1 MVRAI
6 LDGIK
11 TQTRRVI
18 NPQPIGEFSRLIGPA
33 MYAPIVIDRDGI
45 EQPGKEVYGVYTEDG
60 EWGVRC
66 PYGMP
71 GGRLWVKETFVKFDR
86 SHWPPK
92 YGYKADTL
100 GPGFKEIEK
109 ARKDLGY
116 KYTPSIFMPRATSRL
131 DLDVLNI
138 RVQRI
143 QEISAEDA
151 LAEGIERPL
160 SPNKQ
165 SFYELCL
172 TRFMDLW
179 DSINAKPR
187 PRYVTENGKKKIAYY
202 ESFPWYEGRE
212 TKEYRGKPWYVYGN
226 PWVWAVTFGVCDES

>member
-1 MVRAI
+1 MARAI

-45 EQPGKEVYGVYTEDG
+45 EQPEKEVYGVYTEDG

-71 GGRLWVKETFVKFDR
+71 GGRLWVKETFVDLSRPDR
-86 SHWPPK
+86 PPH
-92 YGYKADTL
+92 YVYKADML
-100 GPGFKEIEK
+100 GPDFEESE
-109 ARKDLGY
+109 RKRKSLGY
-116 KYTPSIFMPRATSRL
+116 SWRPSIFMPRGASRL
-131 DLDVLNI
+131 TLDVLDI
-138 RVQRI
+138 RTQRI
-143 QEISAEDA
+143 QKISQSDVQ
-151 LAEGIERPL
+151 AEGCTG
-160 SPNKQ
+160 SP
-165 SFYELCL
+165 FGEEADVLL
-172 TRFMDLW
+172 FPVLW
-179 DSINAKPR
+179 DSINSKPR